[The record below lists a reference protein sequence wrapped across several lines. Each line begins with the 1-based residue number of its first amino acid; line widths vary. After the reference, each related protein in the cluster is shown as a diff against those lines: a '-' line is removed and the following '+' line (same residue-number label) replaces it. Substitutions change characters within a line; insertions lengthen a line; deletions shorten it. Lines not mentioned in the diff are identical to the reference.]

1 MHCIISAAV
10 PAHARLG
17 STAFLSWKLPRP
29 GLGEF
34 TVRRLSSKSL
44 FHITDYNQVNVT
56 DRYKS
61 RAAFTGRV
69 NSSGS
74 GVFSFELY
82 NVDWPDS
89 AEYRCHR
96 GSPGSP
102 GSRVYDCGQRLFVK
116 YIADPYIVA
125 PQTVEA
131 DKIVT
136 LTCYV
141 AVKGY
146 LQTSITWGWRR
157 NEVEVANIERL
168 PLAVSKLH
176 GDYYYH
182 KGSLTVSDGTR
193 GRYTCK
199 AELVGW
205 DVQSEWS
212 EESELS
218 TNSKMEK
225 VPNYTQVRE
234 GDHAMVAWK
243 MPRYRYEFY
252 IMTPSGD
259 KFMAVDANKVYILP
273 KYWLRTRM
281 VEVVTSRNTST
292 YVFCLYNVS
301 LADAGRYT
309 CRREEKGATK
319 ISLTRCIHDLFVSS
333 HNATATKPVMTSPN
347 KYGYAVLIGI
357 LVAVLIL
364 YLLTNGKTK
373 FDRVYSLEIIYSE

>member
-1 MHCIISAAV
+1 MSIDSKMEKVPNYTQVSEGDHAVVAWKMPRYQYEFYIMTPSGDKLMAVDSSKVYILPKYWLRTRMVEVVTSRNTNTYVFCLYNVTPADAGKYRCRREKKGATKVSMTRCIHDLFVSIYNIQYISGTKPV
-10 PAHARLG
+10 MTSPNKSVSPAYARLG

-29 GLGEF
+29 GLREF
-34 TVRRLSSKSL
+34 TVQRLSSKSL
-44 FHITDYNQVNVT
+44 FHITNYNQLNVT

-61 RAAFTGRV
+61 RATFTGRM

-96 GSPGSP
+96 GSPGST

-116 YIADPYIVA
+116 YIAVPYIVA

-146 LQTSITWGWRR
+146 LHALITWSWRR
-157 NEVEVANIERL
+157 NEVEAANMGRL

-176 GDYYYH
+176 GNYFYH
-182 KGSLTVSDGTR
+182 KSALTVSDVGQDDDR

-205 DVQSEWS
+205 NVQTDWS
-212 EESELS
+212 EEFGMS
-218 TNSKMEK
+218 TKCK
-225 VPNYTQVRE
+225 
-234 GDHAMVAWK
+234 
-243 MPRYRYEFY
+243 
-252 IMTPSGD
+252 
-259 KFMAVDANKVYILP
+259 
-273 KYWLRTRM
+273 
-281 VEVVTSRNTST
+281 
-292 YVFCLYNVS
+292 
-301 LADAGRYT
+301 
-309 CRREEKGATK
+309 
-319 ISLTRCIHDLFVSS
+319 
-333 HNATATKPVMTSPN
+333 
-347 KYGYAVLIGI
+347 
-357 LVAVLIL
+357 
-364 YLLTNGKTK
+364 
-373 FDRVYSLEIIYSE
+373 